1 VAVTLLIEGW
11 DHEKAEALRLKNY
24 VYFAMAFSFGVE
36 MLNLALR
43 KRMKSKTVELQEPIL
58 KNEERS

>member
-1 VAVTLLIEGW
+1 
-11 DHEKAEALRLKNY
+11 
-24 VYFAMAFSFGVE
+24 

-58 KNEERS
+58 KNKEEL